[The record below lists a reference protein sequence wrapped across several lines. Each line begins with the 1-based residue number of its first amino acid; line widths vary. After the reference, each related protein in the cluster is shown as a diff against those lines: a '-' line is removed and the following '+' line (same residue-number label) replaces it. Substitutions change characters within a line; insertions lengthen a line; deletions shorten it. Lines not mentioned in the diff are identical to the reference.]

1 MTHVVGYARTST
13 ADQAAGLNA
22 QIRDLEAAGAT
33 KIFAE
38 QLSGKEKARPKL
50 EAAID
55 YLRDGDTF
63 LATKLDRV
71 ARSAKDLLNIVD
83 RVRAKAATF
92 RVLAPASLVL
102 GPSASQDAIPKA
114 MLTIFAAIAEMEV
127 DLMKERQREGI
138 REAQAAGKFV
148 GRQPTAQKKAHA
160 LLAALAADKDLE
172 PTEAA
177 RAVGISRASAF
188 RILKAERAA
197 QQLRRAVAAGQDPR
211 EAAEAAGVTWGA
223 AKRVLGKA

>member
-50 EAAID
+50 EAALD

-63 LATKLDRV
+63 LSTKLDRV

-83 RVRAKAATF
+83 RVRGKGATF
-92 RVLAPASLVL
+92 RVLKPSDIVL
-102 GPSASQDAIPKA
+102 GPGHEQNPFTRAS
-114 MLTIFAAIAEMEV
+114 LTIFAAIAEMEV
-127 DLMKERQREGI
+127 GLMKERQREGI

-148 GRQPTAQKKAHA
+148 GRQPTAQKKAAA
-160 LLAALAADKDLE
+160 LLAAIERGLEPSAAADE
-172 PTEAA
+172 
-177 RAVGISRASAF
+177 VGISRASAF
-188 RILKAERAA
+188 RILKAERQA
-197 QQLRRAVAAGQDPR
+197 QTLRQAVAAGADPR
-211 EAAEAAGVTWGA
+211 EAADAAGVTWGA
-223 AKRVLGKA
+223 AKRVLEET